1 MDNFFGLFFWIIF
14 FPFSGPFFGLIIG
27 QSFGLFTGGGGGK
40 PLVLRNGWDAV
51 YQYSRRGGRQTVVT
65 EGGVE
70 DELLERRDG
79 WEVVLLVNA
88 TD

>member
-1 MDNFFGLFFWIIF
+1 MDHFF

-27 QSFGLFTGGGGGK
+27 QSFGPFTGGK
-40 PLVLRNGWDAV
+40 PLVLRKGWDAV

>member
-1 MDNFFGLFFWIIF
+1 MDYFFGSFFFSIFWTLFWSNYWTIFWTIY
-14 FPFSGPFFGLIIG
+14 
-27 QSFGLFTGGGGGK
+27 GGGGK
-40 PLVLRNGWDAV
+40 PLVLRKGWDAV

-70 DELLERRDG
+70 DELLERRDE

>member
-14 FPFSGPFFGLIIG
+14 FSIFWT
-27 QSFGLFTGGGGGK
+27 LFWSNYWTIFWTIYGGGGGK

-88 TD
+88 TE

>member
-1 MDNFFGLFFWIIF
+1 MDYFFGSFFFSIFWTLFWSNYWTIFWTIY
-14 FPFSGPFFGLIIG
+14 G
-27 QSFGLFTGGGGGK
+27 GGGGGK

-70 DELLERRDG
+70 DELLERRDE

>member
-1 MDNFFGLFFWIIF
+1 MDHFF
-14 FPFSGPFFGLIIG
+14 FPFSGPFFGPIIG
-27 QSFGLFTGGGGGK
+27 QSFGLFTGGGGK

>member
-1 MDNFFGLFFWIIF
+1 MDYFFGSFFFI
-14 FPFSGPFFGLIIG
+14 FSGPFFGLIIG
-27 QSFGLFTGGGGGK
+27 QSFGPFTGGGK
-40 PLVLRNGWDAV
+40 PLVLRKGWDAV

-65 EGGVE
+65 EGGVQ
-70 DELLERRDG
+70 DELLERRDE

>member
-1 MDNFFGLFFWIIF
+1 MDNFFGLFFFGSFF

-27 QSFGLFTGGGGGK
+27 QSFGLFTGGGGK

-65 EGGVE
+65 ERGVE

>member
-1 MDNFFGLFFWIIF
+1 MRSI
-14 FPFSGPFFGLIIG
+14 SA
-27 QSFGLFTGGGGGK
+27 Q
-40 PLVLRNGWDAV
+40 
-51 YQYSRRGGRQTVVT
+51 RGVHGRQTVVT

>member
-1 MDNFFGLFFWIIF
+1 MDYFFGSFFFSIFWTLFWSNYWTIFWTIY
-14 FPFSGPFFGLIIG
+14 
-27 QSFGLFTGGGGGK
+27 GGGGGK
-40 PLVLRNGWDAV
+40 PLVLRKGWDAV

-65 EGGVE
+65 EGGVQ
-70 DELLERRDG
+70 DELLERRDE

>member
-1 MDNFFGLFFWIIF
+1 MDYFFGSFF

-88 TD
+88 TE